1 MFRPFRAAKLSVGCQ
16 EVMAVLYFARQEVP
30 YGRSEIRRIRG
41 AAPPGAGH
49 DAVRAGGEA
58 LRHGQGGEQM
68 GAGSFPKLKILY
80 PNPRLH
86 GFNLVTE

>member
-16 EVMAVLYFARQEVP
+16 EVMAVLYFACQEVP

-58 LRHGQGGEQM
+58 LRLGQGRQQM
-68 GAGSFPKLKILY
+68 GARRFTQLKTRS
-80 PNPRLH
+80 PRL
-86 GFNLVTE
+86 